1 MPDEA
6 VDYQAIGA
14 DGHGSSDAAITCGSD
29 FGSGITSVTEMFFPR
44 AEADAAA
51 GDEADDDWLDEMFAA
66 AVDDDTG
73 DRLGRLEE
81 WAQTRDRDRL
91 DELFSRLSD
100 EWRNPDAR
108 RMVLDHLR
116 AERAREAREQAHLV
130 ELEQQQDAEAYQ
142 GSVEES
148 DSAAREWL
156 AVSGIDPDVGM
167 ARAGALAR
175 HAIELGYTA
184 DDQLALASL
193 QIAADTLGEETEA
206 LGVAGE
212 RLGQM
217 EQSWQSP
224 RRGDHESVTRTMLGL
239 KSVPGVDRLEAI
251 AGYQNAMER
260 AQARAERRGWS
271 RARASLQA
279 RDVNGRFRKG
289 EKIAGRYFQ

>member
-6 VDYQAIGA
+6 VDYASVGA
-14 DGHGSSDAAITCGSD
+14 DGLGSSDAAISFGSD
-29 FGSGITSVTEMFFPR
+29 FQPGNYSVTERFFPP
-44 AEADAAA
+44 ADAGPADGDVGDGELAA
-51 GDEADDDWLDEMFAA
+51 LYAELYGASDG
-66 AVDDDTG
+66 DDTG
-73 DRLGRLEE
+73 DRLAQLER
-81 WAQTRDRDRL
+81 WAQTQDRQRL
-91 DELFSRLSD
+91 NRALAQLPDDES
-100 EWRNPDAR
+100 R
-108 RMVLDHLR
+108 RMALDHLW

-148 DSAAREWL
+148 DTAAREWL

-224 RRGDHESVTRTMLGL
+224 RRGDHLSVSRVMFGL

-289 EKIAGRYFQ
+289 ERIAGRYFQ